1 MSQDDGKTP
10 NVKKREH
17 KGGVTEDVYVI
28 NFFEDTEKVYKFK
41 KFLTPVMEKNML
53 IYLNIKSCQR
63 AKYRC

>member
-1 MSQDDGKTP
+1 MPQDDGETP
-10 NVKKREH
+10 NVKKKEH
-17 KGGVTEDVYVI
+17 KGGVTEDVYVF

-41 KFLTPVMEKNML
+41 KFLMPVMKKNML